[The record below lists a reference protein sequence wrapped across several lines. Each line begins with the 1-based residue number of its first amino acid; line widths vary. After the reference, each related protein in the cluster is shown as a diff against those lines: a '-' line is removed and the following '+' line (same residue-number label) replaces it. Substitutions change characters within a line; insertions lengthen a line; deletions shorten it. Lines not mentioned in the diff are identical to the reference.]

1 MYGKVFT
8 SIYDGSLYGQWE
20 AIVTFQQMIV
30 LADSEGYVD
39 ITPQAIAARTS
50 IPLDIIT
57 KGLDLLSKPDLYSRS
72 PDCDG
77 RRIELVDDNRPWGWR
92 IVNFVKYRDLSSAAD
107 KRAADRERIA
117 AKRRAEKTA
126 LEANGGAGV
135 AECRKESRP
144 VANVAHEDTD
154 TDTDTDEEE
163 TVVPPPDLDLTAWE
177 RWISYRKRIR
187 KPIKPVSM
195 LAAQRQLAG
204 YGPDQAAVVEQA
216 IAAGYQ
222 GLFPLKT
229 NGQNHATSKHSSRK
243 SAVEQVRDATGCDL
257 RTIVGASPPRLV
269 GTG

>member
-92 IVNFVKYRDLSSAAD
+92 IVNFIKYRDLSSAAD

-117 AKRRAEKTA
+117 AKRRAEKNA
-126 LEANGGAGV
+126 LEANSGAGV
-135 AECRKESRP
+135 AECRKESQP
-144 VANVAHEDTD
+144 VANVAYED

-163 TVVPPPDLDLTAWE
+163 REDPPPGLDLTVWG
-177 RWISYRKRIR
+177 RWLSYRKKIR
-187 KPIKPVSM
+187 KPIKPASM

-204 YGPDQAAVVEQA
+204 YGPDQAEVVEQA

-243 SAVEQVRDATGCDL
+243 SAVEQVREATGCDL

-269 GTG
+269 GAG